1 MPKFASIVSRIAGK
15 GASAWDT
22 HFKSMKAREAGED
35 VIILSVGDPD
45 CTTPEP
51 IIEAAVSALRQGDTH
66 YTEILGRENLRMA
79 VLGEIRPPEGLART
93 SYCPANVMITSG
105 TQNAIFAAS
114 LLIAEAGDEV
124 IALTPTYMTYEA
136 TLQLAGATLVRV
148 DTPRETSF
156 RLDADALEKAIT
168 EKTQAIAIA
177 TPNNPTGVVMHEDE
191 LRKIAEL
198 AIANDLWV
206 IADEVYSAQTYE
218 TPHISIAC
226 LPGMAERTI
235 TCGSLSKSQAMTG
248 WRLGWMIAPE
258 KLIAHAANLGLA
270 MLYGVPGFIQE
281 AATVA
286 LTSERQSISEML
298 GIYRKRRDLIALQLT
313 GLPGIELLKPEAGM
327 FFLVDVSATGLD
339 AGRFAR
345 ALYESEKV
353 SVLDGAA
360 FGKPA
365 ANCIRLSFTAGEAE
379 LEEGCR
385 RIQRF
390 VKALGA
396 SEQEKERH
404 AS

>member
-1 MPKFASIVSRIAGK
+1 MPKFASIVQRIAGE

-22 HFKSMKAREAGED
+22 HAKAMKARDAGED

-45 CTTPEP
+45 FTTPEP
-51 IIEAAVSALRQGDTH
+51 IIEAAISALRQGDTH
-66 YTEILGRENLRMA
+66 YTEILGREHLRRA
-79 VLGEIRPPEGLART
+79 ALGEIRPPDGLDKPP
-93 SYCPANVMITSG
+93 YGPKNVMITCG

-114 LLIAEAGDEV
+114 LLIAEAEDEV
-124 IALTPTYMTYEA
+124 IAFEPTYVTYEA

-148 DTPRETSF
+148 DTPRETGF
-156 RLDADALEKAIT
+156 RLDADALQKAIT
-168 EKTQAIAIA
+168 AKTQAIAIA
-177 TPNNPTGVVMHEDE
+177 TPNNPTGVVMREDE

-198 AIANDLWV
+198 AIVHDLWV

-258 KLIAHAANLGLA
+258 KLITHAANLGLA

-281 AATVA
+281 AAIVA
-286 LTSERQSISEML
+286 LTSERRSIGDML
-298 GIYRKRRDLIALQLT
+298 GIYKKRRNLISRKLA
-313 GLPGIELLKPEAGM
+313 GLPGIELLTPEAGM

-339 AGRFAR
+339 AGSFVR

-379 LEEGCR
+379 LEEGCS
-385 RIQRF
+385 RIRRF
-390 VKALGA
+390 VESHVALDTG
-396 SEQEKERH
+396 EERH